1 MAEIA
6 TIARPYAEALFKAS
20 AADNGGAE
28 IVPQIAALGAVAR
41 DPQLRQLAD
50 NPKVD
55 ADLVF
60 NVMADVVGR
69 QGIALRGQTQNFLRT
84 LIANGRINALPEIA
98 AQFQALVNNARG
110 VSDATI
116 VSAFPLD
123 QAQVDTLLTTLQP
136 RFGGRRLNAT
146 VRVDPDLIGG
156 VRVVVGDEVLDTS
169 VRARLESMKA
179 ALTA

>member
-20 AADNGGAE
+20 ATENGGAE
-28 IVPQIAALGAVAR
+28 IVGQITALGAVAR

-50 NPKVD
+50 NPKVN
-55 ADLVF
+55 AETVF

-69 QGIALRGQTQNFLRT
+69 KGVALRGQTQNFLRT
-84 LIANGRINALPEIA
+84 LIANGRIDALPEIA
-98 AQFQALVNNARG
+98 SQFQALVNRAHG
-110 VSDATI
+110 ISDATI

-123 QAQVDTLLTTLQP
+123 QAQIDSLVATLQP
-136 RFGGRRLNAT
+136 RFGGQRLNPT
-146 VRVDPDLIGG
+146 VQVDPELIGG
-156 VRVVVGDEVLDTS
+156 VRVIVGDEVLDTS

>member
-20 AADNGGAE
+20 AAESGGAE
-28 IVPQIAALGAVAR
+28 IVGQIAALGAVAR
-41 DPQLRQLAD
+41 DPQLRRFAD
-50 NPKVD
+50 NPNVD
-55 ADLVF
+55 AELVF

-69 QGIALRGQTQNFLRT
+69 KGVALRGQTQNFLRT
-84 LIANGRINALPEIA
+84 LIANGRIDALPEIA
-98 AQFQALVNNARG
+98 SQFQTLVNSARG
-110 VSDATI
+110 ISDATI

-123 QAQVDTLLTTLQP
+123 QAQVDSLLAALQP

-146 VRVDPDLIGG
+146 VQVDPELIGG
-156 VRVVVGDEVLDTS
+156 VRVIVGDEVLDTS